1 MKKINFI
8 TIGLLMLFVSCSNDL
23 LVENDSLQLTA
34 KSSTYMDVEAIY
46 FDNGVHIEHGCAYN
60 MLVFDDF
67 AHYMTVLEYLE
78 DAVEAHEDDFVEQN
92 IYLDEDELNDYEHDL
107 EAAGEFHYLQP
118 LIDFED
124 ILRFCSLRNKIEIA
138 EIAWLA
144 TQTDSTAMDFTNDPD
159 NFYNFAGIGDEERT
173 LLNEQAEVIVG
184 EYLYKFYD
192 GGFIYIPVND
202 PDITDILIGL
212 NSGELEPDGSFSEQY
227 PQAVVVPDPP
237 QNGGGGGCATHH
249 NKTKYTVVGNNQ
261 IKMKA
266 HIGVGFINHK
276 TISTTRGYK
285 WKNGQWKNRRLNI
298 SAGFRGHIG
307 NPNFTSCQVMMG
319 HDKDRSIKKRRKRKY
334 PYRVFKSS
342 VPYSFSFKTTGTQER
357 LYSWHHVNGN
367 AHQELIPY

>member
-92 IYLDEDELNDYEHDL
+92 IYLDEDELNDYEHEL
-107 EAAGEFHYLQP
+107 EDMNQFHYLQP

-124 ILRFCSLRNKIEIA
+124 ILKFCSLRNKIEIA

-237 QNGGGGGCATHH
+237 QNSGGAGCDTHH
-249 NKTKYTVVGNNQ
+249 NKTKYTVVVNNQ

-266 HIGVGFINHK
+266 KVKTGPFNH
-276 TISTTRGYK
+276 TAISITRGYK

-298 SAGFRGHIG
+298 AAGFRGHIG
-307 NPNFTSCQVMMG
+307 SPYYAPCAVMDNFEPNTST
-319 HDKDRSIKKRRKRKY
+319 KKRRKRKY
-334 PYRVFKSS
+334 ANRVPRAAAPNS
-342 VPYSFSFKTTGTQER
+342 YSFKTTGTQER
-357 LYSWHHVNGN
+357 LYSWHRVNGN
-367 AHQELIPY
+367 DHQELIPY